1 MYTSDKASGAAAMRA
16 NIGNGV
22 RCTRRAN
29 GKLVTAGRL
38 VRARRSVELSGQHS
52 ELLEQP
58 GEIVAVQFPGK
69 LAASDAHDQR
79 PVPCT
84 CRPVAIPRQGAWW
97 LAFRTVTVGRLS
109 LVGSASA
116 TPSIDCWKVCG
127 WVRVGC
133 SSCVANRESA
143 SRRCWSTWWEGR
155 PGVASRE
162 QRAPRPRWRLQTRVC
177 ISFARRCLISG
188 CACRPRSAVQGSG

>member
-1 MYTSDKASGAAAMRA
+1 MRA

-38 VRARRSVELSGQHS
+38 VTARRSVELSGQHS

-69 LAASDAHDQR
+69 LAASGAHDQR
-79 PVPCT
+79 PVPVHVSACGDT
-84 CRPVAIPRQGAWW
+84 QAGAWW
-97 LAFRTVTVGRLS
+97 LAYRTVTVGRLS
-109 LVGSASA
+109 LARSASA

-143 SRRCWSTWWEGR
+143 SRRLEYVVGR
-155 PGVASRE
+155 A
-162 QRAPRPRWRLQTRVC
+162 
-177 ISFARRCLISG
+177 SG
-188 CACRPRSAVQGSG
+188 CRVARAAGPPSEAALADAGLHQLCAPVLDLRQRLATPQRGAGHSG

>member
-1 MYTSDKASGAAAMRA
+1 MCA

-38 VRARRSVELSGQHS
+38 VTARRSVELSGQHS

-79 PVPCT
+79 PVPAHVSACGDT
-84 CRPVAIPRQGAWW
+84 QAGAWW
-97 LAFRTVTVGRLS
+97 LAYRTVTVGRLS
-109 LVGSASA
+109 LVGSATA

-127 WVRVGC
+127 RVRVGC

-143 SRRCWSTWWEGR
+143 SRRLEYVVGR
-155 PGVASRE
+155 A
-162 QRAPRPRWRLQTRVC
+162 
-177 ISFARRCLISG
+177 SG
-188 CACRPRSAVQGSG
+188 CRVARAAGPPSEVALADAGLHQLCAPVLDLRQRLPAPQRGAGRSG

>member
-38 VRARRSVELSGQHS
+38 VTARRSVELSGQHS

-79 PVPCT
+79 PVPAHVSACGDT
-84 CRPVAIPRQGAWW
+84 QAGVWW
-97 LAFRTVTVGRLS
+97 LAYRTVTVGRLS

-116 TPSIDCWKVCG
+116 TPSIDW

-143 SRRCWSTWWEGR
+143 SRRLEYVVGR
-155 PGVASRE
+155 A
-162 QRAPRPRWRLQTRVC
+162 
-177 ISFARRCLISG
+177 SG
-188 CACRPRSAVQGSG
+188 CRVARAAGSPSEVALADAGLHQLCAPVLDLRQRLPAPQRGAGRSG